1 MTFDRMHFDLK
12 RGLFASGQAYVAIS
26 RMRSLEGLTL
36 SNPLMRQ
43 HVILDPEIKAFA
55 NSYNDTALI
64 DDEMEIGERVYS
76 CLKGKDYDGA
86 ARTCLT
92 YVVEKCRR
100 GDYRNA
106 ALLAKKMFDVMLDD
120 ECLMG
125 ETEEA
130 ELLKDSNMTCDFL
143 NAVLCLYGRR
153 YEEAIGFAD
162 LVLGRRTC
170 LEAMFVK
177 ERALYALDRY
187 EDAYDM
193 DMQIIMAAND
203 SDDRKGI
210 DKKQLLLE
218 AKINMQIGNPNMA
231 ICKKLIKICPEC
243 LRAYV
248 ILKEESLK
256 NGKALETTD
265 DGDNDE
271 NERLVTAFNDRGL
284 NDKEFVRLL
293 EEGMGSKAFTRLGRR
308 IGRLS

>member
-1 MTFDRMHFDLK
+1 
-12 RGLFASGQAYVAIS
+12 
-26 RMRSLEGLTL
+26 
-36 SNPLMRQ
+36 
-43 HVILDPEIKAFA
+43 
-55 NSYNDTALI
+55 
-64 DDEMEIGERVYS
+64 
-76 CLKGKDYDGA
+76 
-86 ARTCLT
+86 
-92 YVVEKCRR
+92 
-100 GDYRNA
+100 
-106 ALLAKKMFDVMLDD
+106 MFDVMLDD

-125 ETEEA
+125 ETEEV

-177 ERALYALDRY
+177 ERALYALERY

-193 DMQIIMAAND
+193 DMQIIMAANE

-218 AKINMQIGNPNMA
+218 AKINTQIGNPNMA

-248 ILKEESLK
+248 ILREESLK
-256 NGKALETTD
+256 NGKALETAD
-265 DGDNDE
+265 EGNNDA
-271 NERLVTAFNDRGL
+271 NERLVTAFNDTELSSEEFEKLVSGTSRES
-284 NDKEFVRLL
+284 KAFVRL
-293 EEGMGSKAFTRLGRR
+293 SRKVVRLG
-308 IGRLS
+308 